1 MEDFIFK
8 GETNC
13 LVWGVNSQKKPE
25 KVMQKYAVVKTEIWW
40 NKSYFYEVSGSLT
53 LNKDQDCITLKHYK
67 TYSDMKYSPL
77 ICFFSIVAPVTKVA
91 VVSV

>member
-1 MEDFIFK
+1 
-8 GETNC
+8 
-13 LVWGVNSQKKPE
+13 
-25 KVMQKYAVVKTEIWW
+25 MQKYAVVKTEIWW
-40 NKSYFYEVSGSLT
+40 NKYYFCEVSGSLT
-53 LNKDQDCITLKHYK
+53 LNKDQDCITLKYYK